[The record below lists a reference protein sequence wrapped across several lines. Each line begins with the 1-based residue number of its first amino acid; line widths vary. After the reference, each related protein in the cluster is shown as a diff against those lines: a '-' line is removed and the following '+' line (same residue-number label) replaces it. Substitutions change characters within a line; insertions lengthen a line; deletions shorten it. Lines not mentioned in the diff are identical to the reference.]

1 MRENEHFIDLNYS
14 VYLRIKEI
22 QNTFNIKSTSKLA
35 EMAGVN
41 KSTISM
47 LKTKREKT
55 VTLQTIRLICDA
67 VGITLAE
74 FFNSPLFPNDQE
86 KRLIEG

>member
-1 MRENEHFIDLNYS
+1 MCENEHFIDLNYA

>member
-1 MRENEHFIDLNYS
+1 MRENEHFIDLNYA

-55 VTLQTIRLICDA
+55 VTVQTIRLICDA

>member
-1 MRENEHFIDLNYS
+1 MRENEHFIDLNYA

-22 QNTFNIKSTSKLA
+22 QNTFNIKRTSKLA

>member
-1 MRENEHFIDLNYS
+1 MRENEHFIDLNYA

-74 FFNSPLFPNDQE
+74 FFNSPLFPNDLE

>member
-1 MRENEHFIDLNYS
+1 MRENEHFIDLNYA
-14 VYLRIKEI
+14 VYLRIREI
-22 QNTFNIKSTSKLA
+22 QNTFNIKSTSQLA

>member
-1 MRENEHFIDLNYS
+1 MRENEHFIDLNYA

-86 KRLIEG
+86 KRLIYG

>member
-1 MRENEHFIDLNYS
+1 MRENEHFIDLNYA

-22 QNTFNIKSTSKLA
+22 QNTFNTKSTSKLA

>member
-1 MRENEHFIDLNYS
+1 MRENEHFIDLNYA

-86 KRLIEG
+86 KQLIEG

>member
-1 MRENEHFIDLNYS
+1 MRENEHFIDLNYA

>member
-1 MRENEHFIDLNYS
+1 MRENEHFIDLNYA

-22 QNTFNIKSTSKLA
+22 QNKFNIKSTSKLA

>member
-1 MRENEHFIDLNYS
+1 MRENEHFIDLNYA

-67 VGITLAE
+67 VGITMAE

>member
-1 MRENEHFIDLNYS
+1 
-14 VYLRIKEI
+14 
-22 QNTFNIKSTSKLA
+22 
-35 EMAGVN
+35 MAGVN

>member
-1 MRENEHFIDLNYS
+1 MRENEHFIDLNYA

-22 QNTFNIKSTSKLA
+22 QITFNIKSTSKLA

>member
-1 MRENEHFIDLNYS
+1 MRENEHFIDLNYA

-22 QNTFNIKSTSKLA
+22 KNTFNIKSTSKLA

>member
-1 MRENEHFIDLNYS
+1 MKCDNIKFIINYA

>member
-1 MRENEHFIDLNYS
+1 MRENEHFIDLNYA

-86 KRLIEG
+86 KRLIGG

>member
-1 MRENEHFIDLNYS
+1 MREDEHFIDLNYA

-22 QNTFNIKSTSKLA
+22 QITFNIKSTSKLA
-35 EMAGVN
+35 KMAGVN

-86 KRLIEG
+86 KQLIEG